1 MLLRCIQTIK
11 YAKTQSN
18 VSIFGCAMAKKKTDD
33 GDDITFVERNLWRFL
48 LLYVKRYDIF
58 GILR

>member
-1 MLLRCIQTIK
+1 MYVINMHTDNQVCKNTKQYLDFWLCNGQ
-11 YAKTQSN
+11 KT
-18 VSIFGCAMAKKKTDD
+18 GE